1 MEPTTTDQAAETAAA
16 APEKAK
22 TEERMPPAPEKPRL
36 PPRLL
41 TPSVLPRPLRA
52 RREIATAIIAETA
65 TVIIAAVTITPLPWV
80 LCSRL

>member
-22 TEERMPPAPEKPRL
+22 TEEKAAPAAETKAPA
-36 PPRLL
+36 RLL

>member
-22 TEERMPPAPEKPRL
+22 TEEKAA
-36 PPRLL
+36 PRLL

>member
-16 APEKAK
+16 ALKK
-22 TEERMPPAPEKPRL
+22 QRLKRRLLPPQKPRL

-52 RREIATAIIAETA
+52 RKEIATAIIAETA

>member
-22 TEERMPPAPEKPRL
+22 TEEKLLPPQKPRL

-65 TVIIAAVTITPLPWV
+65 TVIIAAVTITPLPWM